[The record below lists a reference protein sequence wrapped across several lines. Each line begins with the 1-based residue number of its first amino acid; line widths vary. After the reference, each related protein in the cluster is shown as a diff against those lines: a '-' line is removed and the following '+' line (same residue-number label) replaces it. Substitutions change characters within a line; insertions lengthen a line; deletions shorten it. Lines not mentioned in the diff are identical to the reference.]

1 MYRDK
6 ILITGSSGYI
16 GSVLAAK
23 IKKNI
28 YGIDKKN
35 PKFNSLKIKNKK
47 KCLLIKIN

>member
-47 KCLLIKIN
+47 NVY